1 MILGR
6 ILVMT
11 IRASRNARLEL
22 AAATDH
28 TSMLPLV
35 QPAMVGDQHG
45 IFEFLTSVFHSH
57 TATQFQNQ
65 LDDPFY
71 EPSDRQ
77 LLHHQGRIAGHVR
90 VVPREIRFG
99 GIELPVAEICE
110 LAVATSLRRRGF
122 GALLLRAAERR
133 AMGDKAVLGF
143 VRSAGSP
150 WFQRRGWVPLA
161 AFCYS
166 QCNTR
171 EMLAQLSADEPLP
184 TPAREL
190 AAPQQRLLPIST
202 RIWRHVE
209 REALMRIYD
218 ANTRHSYG
226 PVVRSEDYWHW
237 LISRPGFGQVYVAVE
252 GRDRCSLD
260 NTPIVGYAVVHRDR
274 VVELMA
280 DPRRPDVIR
289 YLLARVGGEFIEHDF
304 HNFRLEAPA
313 NSSQHELL
321 RSAGGQF
328 VRKETDQGQRWHVRI
343 LDQRG
348 LLERLN
354 PVLAERARRAQLPD
368 CELSMV
374 GGEHTWR
381 FIWHTNR
388 LTCDSSVNADHQL
401 LGDAA
406 LPTHLILSQISVEQA
421 LAAGRLRVTSEQA
434 RDAARVLFATQ
445 PYWHTPLDY
454 FNP

>member
-1 MILGR
+1 
-6 ILVMT
+6 MT
-11 IRASRNARLEL
+11 IRASRTARLEL

-28 TSMLPLV
+28 TTTPPLV
-35 QPAMVGDQHG
+35 QPALVGDQHG
-45 IFEFLTSVFHSH
+45 IFEFLTSVFHAP

-77 LLHHQGRIAGHVR
+77 LLHHQGKIAGHVR

-99 GIELPVAEICE
+99 GLQLPVAEVCE
-110 LAVATSLRRRGF
+110 LAVASPLRHRGF

-133 AMGDKAVLGF
+133 AASDKAVLGF

-150 WFQRRGWVPLA
+150 WFQRRGWVPLT

-171 EMLAQLSADEPLP
+171 EMLARLSEDEPAP
-184 TPAREL
+184 TPTCEL
-190 AAPQQRLLPIST
+190 IHQQQRLLPIST

-218 ANTRHSYG
+218 ANTRDAYG

-260 NTPIVGYAVVHRDR
+260 NTPLVGYAVVHRDR

-280 DPRRPDVIR
+280 DPRRPDAIR
-289 YLLARVGGEFIEHDF
+289 FLLARVGGEFIEHDF
-304 HNFRLEAPA
+304 HNFRLEAPP
-313 NSSQHELL
+313 NSTQHELL

-328 VRKETDQGQRWHVRI
+328 VHKETDHGQRWHVRI
-343 LDQRG
+343 LDSRA
-348 LLERLN
+348 LLELVN
-354 PVLAERARRAQLPD
+354 PVLAARARRAQLPD
-368 CELSMV
+368 CELSVV
-374 GGEHTWR
+374 GGEHNWR
-381 FIWHTNR
+381 FQWRANR
-388 LTCDSSVNADHQL
+388 LASDLSVGADHQL

-406 LPTHLILSQISVEQA
+406 LPAQLILAQISVDDA

-434 RDAARVLFATQ
+434 RDAARVLFAPQ

>member
-1 MILGR
+1 
-6 ILVMT
+6 MT
-11 IRASRNARLEL
+11 IRASRTARLEL

-28 TSMLPLV
+28 TTITPLV
-35 QPAMVGDQHG
+35 QPALMGDQHG
-45 IFEFLTSVFHSH
+45 IFEFLTSVFHAP
-57 TATQFQNQ
+57 TAIQFQNQ

-99 GIELPVAEICE
+99 GMQLPVAEICE
-110 LAVATSLRRRGF
+110 LVVASALRRRGF

-171 EMLAQLSADEPLP
+171 EMLARLSEDEAPP

-190 AAPQQRLLPIST
+190 AYQQQRLLPIST

-218 ANTRHSYG
+218 ANTRDSYG
-226 PVVRSEDYWHW
+226 PVVRSEDYWNW

-260 NTPIVGYAVVHRDR
+260 NTPLVGYAVVHRDR

-280 DPRRPDVIR
+280 DPRRPDAIR

-343 LDQRG
+343 LDPRG
-348 LLERLN
+348 LLERMI
-354 PVLAERARRAQLPD
+354 PVLADRARRAQLPD
-368 CELSMV
+368 CELSVV
-374 GGEHTWR
+374 GGEHTFR
-381 FIWHTNR
+381 FTWQANR
-388 LTCDSSVNADHQL
+388 LTCDLSVGADHQL

-406 LPTHLILSQISVEQA
+406 LPTHLMLAQISVDEAQ
-421 LAAGRLRVTSEQA
+421 AAGRLRVTSEQA
-434 RDAARVLFATQ
+434 RAAARVFFAPQ
-445 PYWHTPLDY
+445 SYWHTPLDY